1 MGADPTTTD
10 SEGSSLVHLSALFSN
25 LSLLSYFAKTLNLD
39 LNHRD
44 KNGRTPLHLAAF
56 EGKELSCT
64 VLIAL
69 TTNLELVDNDG
80 FTPLQLAAFSNN
92 YRIIRHLIMRGAS
105 RTALSPNFTAEDI
118 GNIMNISADVLE
130 LLKEPTCLKNINP
143 VRPPLKEAKNSSHT
157 FLLNLA
163 LFFCR
168 YLVIVLIVYPYCD
181 SPTVLLSGGIG
192 LLGLTFLLC
201 TFARN
206 PGYKEQGGDLSDL
219 YSKYPEDLVCAYC
232 MIKKEKSMKH
242 CQQCNRCVRKF
253 DHHCPW
259 IHNCVGER

>member
-1 MGADPTTTD
+1 MGADPGTTD
-10 SEGSSLVHLSALFSN
+10 SEGSSLLHLSALFSN
-25 LSLLSYFAKTLNLD
+25 LSLLSYFANTLNLD

-56 EGKELSCT
+56 EGKEQSCT

-80 FTPLQLAAFSNN
+80 FTPLQLAVFSNN

-105 RTALSPNFTAEDI
+105 RTALSPEFNSEEI
-118 GNIMNISADVLE
+118 GKIMSISADVQE
-130 LLKEPTCLKNINP
+130 LLKEPTCLKSINP
-143 VRPPLKEAKNSSHT
+143 IRPPLKEAKNSRRT
-157 FLLNLA
+157 FFLNLGQ
-163 LFFCR
+163 FFFR
-168 YLVIVLIVYPYCD
+168 YAVIVFVVYPYSD
-181 SPTVLLSGGIG
+181 DTPVLLSGGIG

-201 TFARN
+201 TSAKN

-219 YSKYPEDLVCAYC
+219 YSKYLEDQVCAYC
-232 MIKKEKSMKH
+232 RIKKDKSMKH